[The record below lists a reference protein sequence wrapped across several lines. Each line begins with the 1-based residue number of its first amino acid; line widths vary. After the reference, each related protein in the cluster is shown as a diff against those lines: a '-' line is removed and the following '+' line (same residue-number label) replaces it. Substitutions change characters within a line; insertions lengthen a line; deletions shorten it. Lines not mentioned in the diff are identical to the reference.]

1 MNFCLIQEW
10 PTIFSRGKESK
21 NIRAKGPGTESPEN
35 CLLTGKGVRE
45 FLIIFARGCQR
56 VCLSVSLFA
65 SKRLIL
71 MSWLKIRV

>member
-1 MNFCLIQEW
+1 MQILYIFPSMNFCLIQEW

-45 FLIIFARGCQR
+45 FFDHFCNGMSES
-56 VCLSVSLFA
+56 LSVCVSVCF
-65 SKRLIL
+65 
-71 MSWLKIRV
+71 

>member
-1 MNFCLIQEW
+1 MQILYIFQSMNFCLIQEW

-45 FLIIFARGCQR
+45 FFDHFCKGMSES
-56 VCLSVSLFA
+56 LSVCVSVCF
-65 SKRLIL
+65 
-71 MSWLKIRV
+71 